1 MPLTTDTLAAELD
14 TIDYPVRDAFAQAA
28 ASALAEEI
36 LFMRIWHGRKIYT
49 KATEM
54 VQDWFSDAKW
64 DVTAENLAARKQ
76 LEEIRLR
83 MTAEVNETLT
93 E

>member
-1 MPLTTDTLAAELD
+1 
-14 TIDYPVRDAFAQAA
+14 
-28 ASALAEEI
+28 
-36 LFMRIWHGRKIYT
+36 
-49 KATEM
+49 M

-83 MTAEVNETLT
+83 MTAEVNVKLLQSDFPLIRPLWSS
-93 E
+93 

>member
-1 MPLTTDTLAAELD
+1 
-14 TIDYPVRDAFAQAA
+14 
-28 ASALAEEI
+28 
-36 LFMRIWHGRKIYT
+36 
-49 KATEM
+49 M

-83 MTAEVNETLT
+83 MTAEVNVKLLQSDFPLIRPL
-93 E
+93 